1 MWNECDLERAAAPG
15 HARRFSPHGGLTST
29 PAPRSLRSVHRLR
42 QLVALAVLT
51 LWLPATLH
59 CALEAAGFE
68 IVFVCHDH
76 DAQDA
81 SDHHCTDDA
90 CHALEG
96 AAFKPA
102 ANTAVL
108 TPPALCACLL
118 CFVAPP
124 LAIDL
129 TPPSG
134 ISDRIVAPP
143 EVARTWHFVAR
154 AAPPPRAPSP
164 VS

>member
-1 MWNECDLERAAAPG
+1 MPNLPPIER
-15 HARRFSPHGGLTST
+15 RIDF
-29 PAPRSLRSVHRLR
+29 RLR
-42 QLVALAVLT
+42 PPLFHLVSRLRKLVALAVLA

-76 DAQDA
+76 ETGAA
-81 SDHHCTDDA
+81 SDGHCTDDA

-102 ANTAVL
+102 ANTATL
-108 TPPALCACLL
+108 PLPALCACLL

-124 LAIDL
+124 PAIDL
-129 TPPSG
+129 TAPVTGVSEL
-134 ISDRIVAPP
+134 VAAPP

-154 AAPPPRAPSP
+154 AAPSPRAPSLAA
-164 VS
+164 